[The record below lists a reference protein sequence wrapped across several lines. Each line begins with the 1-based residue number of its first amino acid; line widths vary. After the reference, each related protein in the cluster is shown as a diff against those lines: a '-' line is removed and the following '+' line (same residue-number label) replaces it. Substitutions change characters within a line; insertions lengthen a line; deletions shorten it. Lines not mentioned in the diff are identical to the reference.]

1 MALPDIAEHK
11 KILDR
16 WKSRILILSCHEVP
30 IQHNVYSIWLAG
42 YIQEEKNNKY
52 DVSGHYFSS
61 SISSQNSN
69 AQDQNLLGDG
79 HDEL

>member
-42 YIQEEKNNKY
+42 YIQEEKNKH

-69 AQDQNLLGDG
+69 ARDQNFLGDG
-79 HDEL
+79 HAEL